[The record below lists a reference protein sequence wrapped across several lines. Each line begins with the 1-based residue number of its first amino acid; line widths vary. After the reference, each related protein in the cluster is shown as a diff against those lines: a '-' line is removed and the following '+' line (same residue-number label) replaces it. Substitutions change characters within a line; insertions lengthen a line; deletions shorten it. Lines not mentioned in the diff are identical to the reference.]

1 MSDTLAIEALPDY
14 AELHCLSD
22 FSFHRGASNAMELFH
37 RARQQGY
44 SALAITDECTLAGI
58 VRAHQAAA
66 DMGVPLIVGSE
77 MAIEG
82 GPRCVLLVESRAG
95 YTALCALITTAR
107 RRAKKGGYRL
117 LAGDFDRPL
126 DGLLAL
132 WLPGDEPDPAQA
144 GWLAARFP
152 SRCWIA
158 AELHRGS
165 DDAARLRAL
174 RDLGERLGL
183 PCVASGDVHMHV
195 RGRRAL
201 QDVLTAIRLRVPL
214 KDAGYALFPN
224 GERHLRTRAVLA
236 SMYPRELMEETLR
249 IAARCRFDLRRD
261 LAYEYPHELVPD
273 GHTPTTWLRELV
285 QRGVERRW
293 RELPPIEEHRIR
305 TEAQIEEELV
315 LIAQLQFENFFLT
328 VHDIVNFARSRHI
341 LCQGRGSSANSAV
354 CYALGIT
361 ELRPG
366 QSNML
371 VSRFI
376 SLNRRNEPPDIDVD
390 FEHERR
396 EEVLQ
401 YVFERYGRERAA
413 LATVVISYRG
423 RSAVRDVGRAL
434 GLPEDQVSELAATL
448 DRWSQKAPL
457 PEYLRERGFDPDSPL
472 MHRLLVLVDE
482 LIDRPRHLSQ
492 HPGGF
497 LISQHPLWTIVPVE
511 NAAMDDRTVVQWD
524 KDDIEY
530 MRMLKVDCLA
540 LGMLTCIR
548 KTLDLL
554 RDSGRR
560 DIGPADIMAC
570 DHTGPEGRRVF
581 EMIQKA
587 DTIGVFQIE
596 SRAQMTMA
604 PRLKPAKFYDLVI
617 QIAIVRPGPIQGNMV
632 QPYLACRSNP
642 DLVDNSDPRL
652 APILARTLGVPL
664 FQEQVMEI
672 AMAGADY
679 TPEDADWLRRSMAAW
694 KRHGDMGVHEKKLKD
709 GFRAN
714 GYSEAFAD
722 MIFERIKG
730 FGNYGFPES
739 HAASFA
745 LLAWQSAW
753 LKCHEP
759 AAFAAALLNSQ
770 PMGFYSPSQ
779 IVQDLRRHGIEVRP
793 VDIRYSTW
801 DCSLEPRA
809 DPFDLATQPALR
821 LGMRMIRG
829 FNEAASHRIEIA
841 RGERVFADATDL
853 CQRAA
858 LDARERAALADS
870 GALKPLLGHRHRA
883 RWAMAGV
890 EASRPLFDAIEATP
904 EPHVPIAPPRVDED
918 VRTDYDAVGLTLSRH
933 PLALLRPQLSK
944 RRLRR
949 SRELPA
955 LANGERIAFAGLV
968 TLRQRPGTAKGVTF
982 LTLEDEDGLV
992 NVVVWRHVAQR
1003 DRRALM
1009 TSRLLCVHGHLESAS
1024 GVQHLIAA
1032 RLEDLTG
1039 LLGPLAM
1046 SSRDFH

>member
-1 MSDTLAIEALPDY
+1 MSERSPPY

-22 FSFHRGASNAMELFH
+22 FSFHRGASNAKELFH
-37 RARQQGY
+37 QARLHGY

-58 VRAHQAAA
+58 VRAHQAAEEL
-66 DMGVPLIVGSE
+66 GVPLIVGSE
-77 MAIEG
+77 MAIED
-82 GPRCVLLVESRAG
+82 GPRCVLLVEDRAG
-95 YTALCALITTAR
+95 YTALCALITAAR
-107 RRAKKGGYRL
+107 RRARKGTYRL
-117 LAGDFDRPL
+117 LASDFDRDL

-132 WLPGDEPDPAQA
+132 WLPGMEPDVAQA
-144 GWLAARFP
+144 RWLADRFP

-158 AELHRGS
+158 VELHRGP
-165 DDAARLRAL
+165 DDAARLQALRAL
-174 RDLGERLGL
+174 GDRLGL
-183 PCVASGDVHMHV
+183 PCVATGDVHMHV

-214 KDAGYALFPN
+214 KEAGYALFPN
-224 GERHLRTRAVLA
+224 GERHLRKRPALA
-236 SMYPRELMEETLR
+236 ALYPRELMEETLR
-249 IAARCRFDLRRD
+249 IAERCRFDLRRD
-261 LAYEYPHELVPD
+261 IAYQYPHELVPE
-273 GHTPTTWLRELV
+273 GHTPASWLRECV
-285 QRGVERRW
+285 NRGLERRW
-293 RELPPIEEHRIR
+293 RELPPLEEHRIR
-305 TEAQIEEELV
+305 TERQIEEELA
-315 LIAQLQFENFFLT
+315 LIAELGFENFFLT
-328 VHDIVNFARSRHI
+328 VHDVVRFARDERGI

-376 SLNRRNEPPDIDVD
+376 SRNRRNEPPDIDVD

-401 YVFERYGRERAA
+401 YIFDRYGRDRAA

-434 GLPEDQVSELAATL
+434 GLPEDQIGELASTL
-448 DRWSQKAPL
+448 DRWSQEAPL
-457 PEYLRERGFDPDSPL
+457 PDYLRERGFDPDSPL
-472 MHRLLVLVDE
+472 MKRLLALVEE

-497 LISQHPLWTIVPVE
+497 LISERPLWTIVPVE
-511 NAAMDDRTVVQWD
+511 NAAMDARTVVQWD

-548 KTLDLL
+548 RTLDLL
-554 RDSGRR
+554 RGSGRR
-560 DIGPADIMAC
+560 DITPAAIMAC
-570 DHTGPEGRRVF
+570 THESDEGRAVF
-581 EMIQKA
+581 EMIRRA
-587 DTIGVFQIE
+587 DTVGVFQIE

-604 PRLKPAKFYDLVI
+604 PRLKPAKFYDLVV

-632 QPYLACRSNP
+632 QPYLACRADPSK
-642 DLVDNSDPRL
+642 VDNSDPRL
-652 APILARTLGVPL
+652 APILERTLGVPL

-672 AMAGADY
+672 AQKGAGY
-679 TPEDADWLRRSMAAW
+679 SPEDADWLRRSMAAW
-694 KRHGDMGVHEKKLKD
+694 KRHGDMDVHEKKLKD
-709 GFRAN
+709 GFLAN
-714 GYSEAFAD
+714 GYTEQFAER
-722 MIFERIKG
+722 IFEQIRG

-779 IVQDLRRHGIEVRP
+779 IVQDARRHGIEVRP
-793 VDIRYSTW
+793 VDIRHSSW

-809 DPFDLATQPALR
+809 DPSDLSVQPALR
-821 LGMRMIRG
+821 LGFRMIRG
-829 FNEAASHRIEIA
+829 FNEAAAGRIEAA
-841 RGERVFADATDL
+841 RRERAFIDATDL
-853 CQRAA
+853 CHRAR
-858 LDARERAALADS
+858 LDARERDALADS
-870 GALKPLLGHRHRA
+870 DALKPLLGHRHRA
-883 RWAMAGV
+883 RWSMAGV
-890 EASRPLFDAIEATP
+890 EAPRPLFDDSPATP
-904 EPHVPIAPPRVDED
+904 EPALSIRPPGVDED
-918 VRTDYDAVGLTLSRH
+918 VRTDYDTLGLTLGRH
-933 PLALLRPQLSK
+933 PIALLRPQLAK
-944 RRLRR
+944 RRLCR
-949 SRELPA
+949 SRDLAALPD
-955 LANGERIAFAGLV
+955 GRRVAFAGLV

-1009 TSRLLCVHGHLESAS
+1009 ASRLLCVHGHLEAAS
-1024 GVQHLIAA
+1024 GVRHLIAR
-1032 RLEDLTG
+1032 RLEDMTP
-1039 LLGPLAM
+1039 LLGPLAT
-1046 SSRDFH
+1046 SSRDFQ